1 MSERSEQWIE
11 FSRLELPL
19 SVKRKLLSQFSEPAK
34 ILAARTSA
42 LETITESRWPHCKS
56 LRQLVDWEGVQI
68 DRLWVSEP
76 TRRIIGLSDEAY
88 PPLLREI
95 SDPPVVLYAQGD
107 CSLMLSRGLA
117 IVGSR
122 NPTPIGRET
131 AMNIAKV
138 LAAEGHVIVSGLAA
152 SIDAAAHM
160 GALKSHGPTI
170 AVCASGLD
178 IVYPRQHLGLARR
191 IGEAGL
197 LLSEYP
203 PGTGVRRHHFPYRNR
218 LISGMTLGTLV
229 VEATQKSG
237 SLITARHA
245 ADQGREVFAVPG
257 SVYSPL
263 SKGPHQLIKEGASLV
278 TSIADIQEEL
288 PVFDGFSMPASTRQT
303 TDRGHDALLDAIDY
317 VPTSVDQIIVRS
329 GLTAAKVCSMLIGM
343 EIAGKIRNCGGRNL
357 RNLAS

>member
-1 MSERSEQWIE
+1 
-11 FSRLELPL
+11 
-19 SVKRKLLSQFSEPAK
+19 
-34 ILAARTSA
+34 
-42 LETITESRWPHCKS
+42 
-56 LRQLVDWEGVQI
+56 
-68 DRLWVSEP
+68 
-76 TRRIIGLSDEAY
+76 
-88 PPLLREI
+88 
-95 SDPPVVLYAQGD
+95 
-107 CSLMLSRGLA
+107 MLSRGLA

-138 LAAEGHVIVSGLAA
+138 LAGEGHVIVSGLAA
-152 SIDAAAHM
+152 GIDAAAHM
-160 GALKSHGPTI
+160 GALESHGSTI

-229 VEATQKSG
+229 VEATRKSG

-263 SKGPHQLIKEGASLV
+263 SKGPTSSSKRVPRWLRVLRIFRKNSRFSAACQYPRQPKGRLIEV
-278 TSIADIQEEL
+278 
-288 PVFDGFSMPASTRQT
+288 
-303 TDRGHDALLDAIDY
+303 AILCWT
-317 VPTSVDQIIVRS
+317 P
-329 GLTAAKVCSMLIGM
+329 
-343 EIAGKIRNCGGRNL
+343 
-357 RNLAS
+357 